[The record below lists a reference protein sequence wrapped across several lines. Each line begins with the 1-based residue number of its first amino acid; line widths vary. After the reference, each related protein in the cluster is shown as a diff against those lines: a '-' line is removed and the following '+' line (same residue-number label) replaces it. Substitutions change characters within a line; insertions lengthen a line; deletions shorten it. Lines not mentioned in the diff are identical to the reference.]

1 MMVGVRPSAGHESRG
16 LPESGGVPMA
26 LGRFIAIFRLVIKRS
41 LNNVRLL
48 FAAFLGLIIAVSLV
62 SSVPLYTH
70 GTLERLLRQR
80 LATSDKRPAGTVWL
94 RHLEEGDRRATL
106 DQYRALDAYIT
117 NNIQWIV
124 DLPLQKYVQ
133 YVAGDVYV
141 LWPADNHGFIPQAQR
156 RYGYVAWQSDLMKH
170 VRIVQGTGLTDAPT
184 PAGQDIPVIMNQA
197 TADELHLKVGERYIY
212 SDVEQYNPKGVVV
225 KIVGMWEPIDP
236 NDTYWLYDPFLFNNV
251 LFSNKADLFNRVF
264 PQLPN
269 APHEFSWYAIFDA
282 NAIHTVNE
290 SRVLSGLQFLN
301 TRANIMMPSVT
312 EYPALMTTLQE
323 FQTRAFLLNLLLFV
337 LSVPMVVVVL
347 YYIAT
352 SLGMIIDRQRNE
364 IALLKSRGA
373 STLQVIGIYLTEG
386 ILMGVLAMIVGPLI
400 GMGVAELIGD
410 SYGFLLFAQ
419 RPPLPLWLDQETLQY
434 AAGAVVLAILAS
446 LLPAVGAARHTII
459 SYKQELART
468 TRAPLW
474 QRFFIDILL
483 LAMAG
488 YGYRL
493 LSQNHS
499 ILMIGQGS
507 QGGAVEQKLF
517 IDPLTLLVPSVAIF
531 GAALFFLRIFPLLSA
546 LVSRIA
552 NLVAGAPI
560 VLALRQIARMPRH
573 YSSLVLLLTVT
584 LALGAFSASAAHTI
598 DRNFAEKTYYQIP
611 ADLSIWEAW
620 DYDQTTGV
628 FNAPPLSAHYVKG
641 VEEISTYNEY
651 TVVPQQSRS
660 GEKAQLLAI
669 DRLTFPKV
677 CWWRSDF
684 ADKPLGALM
693 NALAV
698 SDQAILVQQEFLD
711 RYQLHLGDTV
721 TLLFDNTPV
730 DFYITETIREFP
742 TLYPDQ
748 GYIFVANLNYIYD
761 QIGTTPYRVWVKLA
775 PDARSVDVINA
786 MRNNG
791 IKIVNIENSRVA
803 VNADRLDPQRTG
815 LFGVLSIGF
824 IVAAVLTVLGFFLY
838 SFLSFERRLL
848 QMGILRAMGLT
859 VRQLFG
865 LLMFEQV
872 YLIVLGII
880 VGTGLGVYAGKL
892 FIPFFE
898 ISTGFQNAI
907 PPFIVETAWGD
918 ITRIYIILGLMLA
931 VGLASTA
938 VMIARMKLY
947 RTVKLGEES

>member
-1 MMVGVRPSAGHESRG
+1 
-16 LPESGGVPMA
+16 MA
-26 LGRFIAIFRLVIKRS
+26 IGRFLAVFQLVVKRS

-48 FAAFLGLIIAVSLV
+48 LAAFVGLIIAVCLV
-62 SSVPLYTH
+62 SAVPLYTH
-70 GTLERLLRQR
+70 GTLERLLRER

-106 DQYRALDAYIT
+106 DQYKNLDSYVT
-117 NNIQWIV
+117 NNLQWIV
-124 DLPLQKYVQ
+124 ALPMQKYVQ

-141 LWPADNHGFIPQAQR
+141 FWPAENRGFIPQAQR
-156 RYGYVAWQSDLMKH
+156 RYGYVAWQSDLAKH
-170 VRIVQGTGLTDAPT
+170 VNIVQGTGLSDTPT
-184 PAGQDIPVIMNQA
+184 PEGQDIPVIINQA
-197 TADELHLKVGERYIY
+197 TADELHMKVGDRYIY
-212 SDVEQYNPKGVVV
+212 SDVEQYNPKGVIV
-225 KIVGMWEPIDP
+225 KIVGLWQAKDP
-236 NDTYWLYDPFLFNNV
+236 NDSYWLYDPFLFNNV
-251 LFSNKADLFNRVF
+251 LFSNREDLFNRIFV
-264 PQLPN
+264 QLPN
-269 APHEFSWYAIFDA
+269 APHEYSWYAIFDA

-290 SRVLSGLQFLN
+290 SRVLSGLQFLES
-301 TRANIMMPSVT
+301 RANMMMPSVT
-312 EYPALMTTLQE
+312 EYPALRTTLEE

-337 LSVPMVVVVL
+337 LSVPMIVVVL

-352 SLGMIIDRQRNE
+352 SIGMIIDRQRNE

-373 STLQVIGIYLTEG
+373 STLQIIGIYTTEG
-386 ILMGVLAMIVGPLI
+386 IMMGALAMIIGPLI

-410 SYGFLLFAQ
+410 SYGFLMFAQ
-419 RPPLPLWLDQETLQY
+419 RPPLPLWLDEQTLQY
-434 AAGAVVLAILAS
+434 AAGAVVLSILAS
-446 LLPAVGAARHTII
+446 LLPAVGAARHTIV
-459 SYKQELART
+459 SYKQEVARSSQ
-468 TRAPLW
+468 APLW

-483 LAMAG
+483 LALAG

-499 ILMIGQGS
+499 ILMIGQGG
-507 QGGAVEQKLF
+507 QTNTNQPQLF

-531 GAALFFLRIFPLLSA
+531 GAALLFLRLFPLIS
-546 LVSRIA
+546 
-552 NLVAGAPI
+552 AGASRLANVIAGASI
-560 VLALRQIARMPRH
+560 VLALRQIARTPRQ
-573 YSSLVLLLTVT
+573 YSALVLLLTVT

-598 DRNFAEKTYYQIP
+598 DRNFSEKAYYKIP

-620 DYDQTTGV
+620 DYDQDAGV
-628 FNAPPLSAHYVKG
+628 FNPPPLSAHYVKG
-641 VEEISTYNEY
+641 VQEISTWNDY
-651 TVVPQQSRS
+651 TVVPQQSKS
-660 GEKAQLLAI
+660 QEKAHLLAI
-669 DRLTFPKV
+669 DRLTYPKV
-677 CWWRSDF
+677 GWWRSDF

-698 SDQAILVQQEFLD
+698 SDQAILVQQSFLD
-711 RYQLHLGDTV
+711 RYQLRLGDTV

-730 DFYITETIREFP
+730 DFYIVDTIREFP

-761 QIGTTPYRVWVKLA
+761 QIGLSPYHVWVKLE

-786 MRNNG
+786 MRDNG
-791 IKIVNIENSRVA
+791 IKIVNIENSRVE
-803 VNADRLDPQRTG
+803 VNANRLDPQRTG

-824 IVAAVLTVLGFFLY
+824 AVAALLTVLGFFLY

-872 YLIVLGII
+872 YLIVLGVL

-907 PPFIVETAWGD
+907 PPFIVETAWSD
-918 ITRIYIILGLMLA
+918 ITRIYIILGLMLG
-931 VGLASTA
+931 VGLGLTA
-938 VMIARMKLY
+938 MLIARMKLY
-947 RTVKLGEES
+947 RTVKLGEEG

>member
-1 MMVGVRPSAGHESRG
+1 MSVGRI
-16 LPESGGVPMA
+16 
-26 LGRFIAIFRLVIKRS
+26 IAVFQLVIKRS
-41 LNNVRLL
+41 LNNARLL
-48 FAAFLGLIIAVSLV
+48 VAAFLGLIIAVCLV

-70 GTLERLLRQR
+70 GTLERLLRER

-106 DQYRALDAYIT
+106 DQYKSLDSYVT

-141 LWPADNHGFIPQAQR
+141 LWPAENKGFIPQAQR
-156 RYGYVAWQSDLMKH
+156 RYGYVAWQSDLMAH
-170 VRIVQGTGLTDAPT
+170 VTIVQGTGLTDAQT
-184 PAGQDIPVIMNQA
+184 PEGSDIPAIINQA
-197 TADELHLKVGERYIY
+197 TADELHMQVGQRFIY
-212 SDVEQYNPKGVVV
+212 SDVEQYNPKGVIVKVV
-225 KIVGMWEPIDP
+225 GLWQAKDP
-236 NDTYWLYDPFLFNNV
+236 NDSYWLYDPFLFNNV
-251 LFSNKADLFNRVF
+251 LFTNRADLFNRVF
-264 PQLPN
+264 VQLPN
-269 APHEFSWYAIFDA
+269 APHEYSWYAIFDA
-282 NAIHTVNE
+282 SAIHTVNE

-312 EYPALMTTLQE
+312 LYPALETTLEE

-337 LSVPMVVVVL
+337 LSVPMIIVVL
-347 YYIAT
+347 YYITT
-352 SLGMIIDRQRNE
+352 SIGMIIDRQRNE

-373 STLQVIGIYLTEG
+373 ATLQIIGIYLTEG
-386 ILMGVLAMIVGPLI
+386 ILMGAIAMVIGPLI

-419 RPPLPLWLDQETLQY
+419 RPPLPLWLDQQTLQY
-434 AAGAVVLAILAS
+434 AAGAVVLSILAS
-446 LLPAVGAARHTII
+446 LLPAIGAARHSIV
-459 SYKQELART
+459 SYKQELARSSQL
-468 TRAPLW
+468 PLW
-474 QRFFIDILL
+474 QRFFVDFLL
-483 LAMAG
+483 LAVAG

-499 ILMIGQGS
+499 ILMIGQGT
-507 QGGAVEQKLF
+507 QGGANEQKLF

-531 GAALFFLRIFPLLSA
+531 GAALLFLRLFPLISA
-546 LVSRIA
+546 GVSRLA
-552 NLVAGAPI
+552 NLVAGASI
-560 VLALRQIARMPRH
+560 VLALRQIARTPRQ

-598 DRNFAEKTYYQIP
+598 DRNFAEKAFYKIP

-620 DYDQTTGV
+620 DYDQEAGV
-628 FNAPPLSAHYVKG
+628 FNPPPLNAHYVKG
-641 VEEISTYNEY
+641 VQEISTWNDY
-651 TVVPQQSRS
+651 TVVPQQSRNQ
-660 GEKAQLLAI
+660 EKAQLIGI
-669 DRLTFPKV
+669 DRVTFPKV

-684 ADKPLGALM
+684 ANEPLGALM
-693 NALAV
+693 NALAI
-698 SDQAILVQQEFLD
+698 SDQAILVQQSFLD
-711 RYQLHLGDTV
+711 QYQLHVGDTV

-730 DFYITETIREFP
+730 DFYIADTIKEFP

-761 QIGTTPYRVWVKLA
+761 QIGLSPYHVWVKLE
-775 PDARSVDVINA
+775 PGARSVDVINE

-791 IKIVNIENSRVA
+791 IKIINIENSQVE
-803 VNADRLDPQRTG
+803 VNAGRLDPQRTG

-824 IVAAVLTVLGFFLY
+824 AVAALLTVLGFFLY

-872 YLIVLGII
+872 YLIVLGVI
-880 VGTGLGVYAGKL
+880 VGTALGVYAGKL

-907 PPFIVETAWGD
+907 PPFVVETAWGD

-938 VMIARMKLY
+938 MLIARMKLY
-947 RTVKLGEES
+947 RTVKLGEET

>member
-1 MMVGVRPSAGHESRG
+1 
-16 LPESGGVPMA
+16 MA
-26 LGRFIAIFRLVIKRS
+26 IGRLFAVFRLVVKRS

-48 FAAFLGLIIAVSLV
+48 LAAFIGLIIAVCLV
-62 SSVPLYTH
+62 ASVPLYTH
-70 GTLERLLRQR
+70 GTLERLLRAR
-80 LATSDKRPAGTVWL
+80 LATSDKRPSGTVWL
-94 RHLEEGDRRATL
+94 RHLEEGDRRVTMDQFKSL
-106 DQYRALDAYIT
+106 DSYVT

-124 DLPLQKYVQ
+124 SLPLEKYVQ

-141 LWPADNHGFIPQAQR
+141 FWPAQERGFIPQAQR
-156 RYGYVAWQSDLMKH
+156 RYGYLAWQSDMMSH
-170 VRIVQGTGLTDAPT
+170 VTIVQGTGLTDAAA
-184 PAGQDIPVIMNQA
+184 PAGADIPVIMNQA
-197 TADELHLKVGERYIY
+197 TADELHMKVGDRYIY
-212 SDVEQYNPKGVVV
+212 SDVEQYNPKGVIV
-225 KIVGMWEPIDP
+225 KIVGLWQAKDP

-251 LFSNKADLFNRVF
+251 LFTNRADLFDRVF
-264 PQLPN
+264 PELPH

-312 EYPALMTTLQE
+312 LYPALETTLEE

-337 LSVPMVVVVL
+337 LSVPMVIVVL

-373 STLQVIGIYLTEG
+373 STLQIIGIYLTEG
-386 ILMGVLAMIVGPLI
+386 IMMGVIAIVLGPLI

-419 RPPLPLWLDQETLQY
+419 RPPLPLWLDQQTLQY
-434 AAGAVVLAILAS
+434 AAGAVVLSILAS
-446 LLPAVGAARHTII
+446 LLPAVGAARHTIV
-459 SYKQELART
+459 SYKQEIART
-468 TRAPLW
+468 SSAPLW
-474 QRFFIDILL
+474 QRFFVDVLL
-483 LAMAG
+483 LAVSG

-499 ILMIGQGS
+499 ILMVGQGA
-507 QGGAVEQKLF
+507 QAGPNEQRLF

-531 GAALFFLRIFPLLSA
+531 GAALLFLRLFPLLSA
-546 LVSRIA
+546 AVSRLA
-552 NLVAGAPI
+552 NLIAGASV
-560 VLALRQIARMPRH
+560 VLALRQISRTPRQ
-573 YSSLVLLLTVT
+573 YSALVLLLTVT

-598 DRNFAEKTYYQIP
+598 DRNFSEKAFYKIP

-620 DYDQTTGV
+620 DYDEDVGS
-628 FNAPPLSAHYVKG
+628 FNPPPLSAHYVKG
-641 VEEISTYNEY
+641 VAEISTWNDY
-651 TVVPQQSRS
+651 TVIPQQSR
-660 GEKAQLLAI
+660 GQDKAQLIGI

-677 CWWRSDF
+677 AWWRNDF
-684 ADKPLGALM
+684 ANEPLGALM
-693 NALAV
+693 NALAI

-711 RYQLHLGDTV
+711 RYQLHVGDTV
-721 TLLFDNTPV
+721 TLLFDTTPV
-730 DFYITETIREFP
+730 DFYISDTIKEFP

-748 GYIFVANLNYIYD
+748 GFIFVANLNYIYD
-761 QIGTTPYRVWVKLA
+761 QIGLTPYHVWIKLE
-775 PDARSVDVINA
+775 PNTRSIDVINA
-786 MRNNG
+786 MRDNG
-791 IKIVNIENSRVA
+791 IKIVNIENSQVE
-803 VNADRLDPQRTG
+803 VNAGRLDPQRTG

-824 IVAAVLTVLGFFLY
+824 AVAALLTVLGFFLY

-865 LLMFEQV
+865 MLMFEQV
-872 YLIVLGII
+872 YLIVLGVI
-880 VGTGLGVYAGKL
+880 VGTALGVYAGKL

-931 VGLASTA
+931 IGLASTA
-938 VMIARMKLY
+938 MLIARMKLY